1 VFVGDAIAD
10 PLTGLEAA
18 LAVLDALGRGGG
30 EIVEVSLAEVAAS
43 YAALP
48 LAAAQSVDAPSR
60 VPKPPR
66 QRAADL
72 GADNERVRE
81 LVEARLA
88 TC

>member
-1 VFVGDAIAD
+1 MFVGDAIAD

-66 QRAADL
+66 QPAADL